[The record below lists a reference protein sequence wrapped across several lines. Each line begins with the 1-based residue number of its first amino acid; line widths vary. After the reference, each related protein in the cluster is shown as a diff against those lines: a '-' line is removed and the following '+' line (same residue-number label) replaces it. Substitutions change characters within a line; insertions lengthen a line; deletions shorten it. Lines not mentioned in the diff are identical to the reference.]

1 MSYST
6 CSLIL
11 GDKIGWTFLVSST
24 QNHIMLDGKYMQFVK
39 TELYLSK
46 MKLGR
51 CQHILNDKLKYQIYY
66 HCKHTQASHIDV
78 SISSAGKQQSPL
90 SKLCAA
96 ELHSSSQIR
105 SPIQSSGQSPP
116 DSSPSPAPPYS
127 GPA

>member
-1 MSYST
+1 
-6 CSLIL
+6 
-11 GDKIGWTFLVSST
+11 
-24 QNHIMLDGKYMQFVK
+24 
-39 TELYLSK
+39 

-51 CQHILNDKLKYQIYY
+51 CQYILNRKFKHQISY
-66 HCKHTQASHIDV
+66 CKHSQASHIDV

-96 ELHSSSQIR
+96 TLHSSSQIR

-116 DSSPSPAPPYS
+116 DSSSPSPTPPYS